1 MFEIEVAGRPARI
14 EDLFAGFSEHD
25 RVGLVMRRPC
35 GALGASAL
43 LTAAITAFYDVQRAR
58 SESFF
63 VYPDYF
69 IFHVGGPLGDH
80 GRLDVWPRRKEVVVA
95 DDAERILEAIDD
107 RAITR
112 LLVEEGEPS
121 DAGLPDE
128 PVASARLRIRT
139 CLAYSPAGRVPNAD
153 VRIASNPVTE
163 GYVETVL
170 ERSREIDPD
179 VRRAIGLGRRELVED
194 GTPVES
200 YRRIELDEALA
211 LLG

>member
-58 SESFF
+58 SDDFF

-69 IFHVGGPLGDH
+69 LFHVGRALGEH
-80 GRLDVWPRRKEVVVA
+80 GRLDVWPRRKEVVVE
-95 DDAERILEAIDD
+95 DDPERILEAVDD
-107 RAITR
+107 RGITR
-112 LLVEEGEPS
+112 LLVEDGPAGEGEL
-121 DAGLPDE
+121 AE
-128 PVASARLRIRT
+128 ETVASARLRIRS
-139 CLAYSPAGRVPNAD
+139 CLAYSPAGRVPDAD

-179 VRRAIGLGRRELVED
+179 VRRAIGLERRELVED

>member
-1 MFEIEVAGRPARI
+1 MFEIEVAGRAARI
-14 EDLFAGFSEHD
+14 QNLLPGFSEHD
-25 RVGLVMRRPC
+25 RIGLVMRRPC

-43 LTAAITAFYDVQRAR
+43 LAAAITAFYDIQRAR
-58 SESFF
+58 SEEFF

-69 IFHVGGPLGDH
+69 LFHVGGPLGNH
-80 GRLDVWPRRKEVVVA
+80 SRLDVWPRRKEVVVA
-95 DDAERILEAIDD
+95 NDPDRILEAIDD

-112 LLVEEGEPS
+112 LLVEDGEPS
-121 DAGLPDE
+121 GAGLADE

-139 CLAYSPAGRVPNAD
+139 SLAYSSAGRVPDAD

-170 ERSREIDPD
+170 ERSEEIDPA
-179 VRRAIGLGRRELVED
+179 VRRAIRLGRRALVE
-194 GTPVES
+194 GGVPVES
-200 YRRIELDEALA
+200 YRRIDLGEALA